1 MFSCKIVSCNLD
13 YTSIEINH
21 LKPLSI
27 GRGPLTKI
35 KDPRLSRNHVELV
48 ADCKKGLLSIKL
60 IGANACK
67 AGNTILKS
75 KNESTQLEHGEIIEL
90 LEKQYPF
97 RVEFSPDPTKN
108 LLSDTS
114 SSSTEEVMVG
124 KQTTLNNFLITK
136 RKSTSDENALDP
148 NHFAKKSKM
157 ENSWEEIDGG
167 KLILF
172 TSDPGAQHKSKI
184 AAFDLDGTIIT
195 TQSGKVFPT
204 NCQDWKLN
212 FSQIPGKLKQ
222 LIEDGFKIIFFTNQA
237 GLSNGKVK
245 PLDFRQKLCDIRS
258 KLGIPIQVF
267 ISSGSGKYRKPAIG
281 MWKYLSV
288 KANGSVSVELE
299 SSFYCGDAAGREAK
313 WAPGKKKD
321 HSSVDRLFAIN
332 VGLKFYTPEEFFL
345 GQRSV
350 PYKKPDFEPRNV
362 DASGPLMQPPDAP
375 LFQKKQEVILLV
387 GFPGSGK
394 SNFAEHH
401 ALQSSYDVINRD
413 SLGTWQ
419 KCVAAVEKSLDAGKS
434 VLIDN
439 TNPDKES
446 RSRFVRL
453 ASTRELPCRCFV
465 MNTTMTHA
473 LHNNKFRELTDEEHV
488 PVSRMIFN
496 VYKSK
501 FQEPSLDEGFSQI
514 VRVNFQPKFRSA
526 DDERLYKMYLLE
538 D

>member
-1 MFSCKIVSCNLD
+1 MFSCKIVSCDPD
-13 YTSIEINH
+13 YVSIQIEH
-21 LKPLSI
+21 CKPLVI
-27 GRGPLTKI
+27 GRGPLTRI

-48 ADCKKGLLSIKL
+48 ADCEKGLLSVKL

-67 AGNTILKS
+67 AGTSIIKAKDESVQLK
-75 KNESTQLEHGEIIEL
+75 HGEIIEL
-90 LEKQYPF
+90 LEKQFPF
-97 RVEFSPDPTKN
+97 RVEFSPDPN
-108 LLSDTS
+108 QVPS
-114 SSSTEEVMVG
+114 S
-124 KQTTLNNFLITK
+124 
-136 RKSTSDENALDP
+136 RKSTSAEDVQDP
-148 NHFAKKSKM
+148 SFFAKKQKM
-157 ENSWEEIDGG
+157 EDTWEEIDNG
-167 KLILF
+167 KLIIF
-172 TSDPGAQHKSKI
+172 TSDGVQHKSKI

-212 FSQIPGKLKQ
+212 FSQVPGKLKQ
-222 LIEDGFKIIFFTNQA
+222 LIEDGFKIVFITNQA
-237 GLSNGKVK
+237 GLSNGKLK
-245 PLDFRQKLCDIRS
+245 PLDFRKKLCDIRS
-258 KLGIPIQVF
+258 KLGVPIQVF
-267 ISSGSGKYRKPAIG
+267 ISSGSGKYRKPSTG
-281 MWKYLSV
+281 MWIYLTD
-288 KANGSVSVELE
+288 KANGSVPIELE

-321 HSSVDRLFAIN
+321 HSSVDRLLAIN

-345 GQRSV
+345 GHRSV
-350 PYKKPDFEPRNV
+350 PHKQPDFEPRNV
-362 DASGPLMQPPDAP
+362 DASIPLLEPSDAP

-394 SNFAEHH
+394 SHFAEQH

-419 KCVAAVEKSLDAGKS
+419 KCAAAVEKCLDAGKS

-453 ASTRELPCRCFV
+453 ASTRGLPCRCFV

-473 LHNNKFRELTDEEHV
+473 LHNNKFRELTDAKHV

-496 VYKSK
+496 VHKSK
-501 FQEPSLDEGFSQI
+501 YQEPSLDEGFSQI

-526 DDERLYKMYLLE
+526 EDESLYKMYLLE

>member
-1 MFSCKIVSCNLD
+1 MFSCKIVSCDPD
-13 YTSIEINH
+13 YLSIQIKH
-21 LKPLSI
+21 CKPLVI
-27 GRGPLTKI
+27 GRGPLTRI

-48 ADCKKGLLSIKL
+48 ADCEKGLLSVKL

-67 AGNTILKS
+67 AGTTIIKAKDESVQLK
-75 KNESTQLEHGEIIEL
+75 HGEIIEL
-90 LEKQYPF
+90 LEKQFPF
-97 RVEFSPDPTKN
+97 RVEFSPDPN
-108 LLSDTS
+108 QVPSSVTS
-114 SSSTEEVMVG
+114 SSSSEEIMVG
-124 KQTTLNNFLITK
+124 KQTTLNNFITTK
-136 RKSTSDENALDP
+136 RKSTSAEDVQDP
-148 NHFAKKSKM
+148 SFFAKKQKT
-157 ENSWEEIDGG
+157 EDTWEEIDNG
-167 KLILF
+167 KLIIF
-172 TSDPGAQHKSKI
+172 TSDGVQHKSKI

-212 FSQIPGKLKQ
+212 FSQVPGKLKQ
-222 LIEDGFKIIFFTNQA
+222 LIEDGFKIVFITNQA
-237 GLSNGKVK
+237 GLSNGKLK
-245 PLDFRQKLCDIRS
+245 PLDFRKKLCDIRS
-258 KLGIPIQVF
+258 KLGVPIQVF
-267 ISSGSGKYRKPAIG
+267 ISSGSGKYRKPSTG
-281 MWKYLSV
+281 MWIYLTD
-288 KANGSVSVELE
+288 KANGSVPIELE

-321 HSSVDRLFAIN
+321 HSSVDRLLAIN

-345 GQRSV
+345 GHRSV
-350 PYKKPDFEPRNV
+350 PHKQPDFEPRNV
-362 DASGPLMQPPDAP
+362 DASVPLLEPSDAP

-394 SNFAEHH
+394 SHFAEQH

-419 KCVAAVEKSLDAGKS
+419 KCAAAVEKCLDAGKS

-453 ASTRELPCRCFV
+453 ASTRGLPCRCFV

-473 LHNNKFRELTDEEHV
+473 LHNNKFRELTDSKHV

-496 VYKSK
+496 VHKSK
-501 FQEPSLDEGFSQI
+501 YQEPSLDEGFSQI

-526 DDERLYKMYLLE
+526 EDERLYKMYLLE